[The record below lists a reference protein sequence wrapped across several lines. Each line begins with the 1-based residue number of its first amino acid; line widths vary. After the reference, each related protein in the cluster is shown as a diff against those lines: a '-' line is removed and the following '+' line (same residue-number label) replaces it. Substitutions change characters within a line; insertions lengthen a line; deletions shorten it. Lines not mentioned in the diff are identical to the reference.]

1 MAYALKTDDSASRRV
16 IVQNLSPITKQ
27 ADIIIHFPRR
37 GNGGGEVD
45 SVHKMNER
53 AAVVTF
59 EKSTGKFELW
69 FSSAVFFT
77 LCIM

>member
-16 IVQNLSPITKQ
+16 IVKNLSPITKQ

-45 SVHKMNER
+45 SVHKMNEINEPQLSHSKNQQ
-53 AAVVTF
+53 VSLNYGF
-59 EKSTGKFELW
+59 LLL
-69 FSSAVFFT
+69 FSSHSA
-77 LCIM
+77 